1 MMSHQ
6 AIENEPVLAVSW
18 DFGQTLAELDTE
30 MLSGRCA
37 ERGVEVPVARLDAS
51 VMPAWRAYN
60 TAVRAGAGGHP
71 WQLLMRTLLTGAGVT
86 EGHAT
91 SLSAWLW
98 TEQPAKN
105 LWRRPIPGM
114 IELVRALRQKGIPMV
129 VTSNSEGRLA
139 ELAEELGW
147 LDAFDAV
154 VDSGRLGIEKPD
166 PRIFAW
172 SAGRVAVPPSRV
184 AHVGDAWSADF
195 LGAMNAGM
203 RAVLFRGGP
212 AMPVGAEYPE
222 GDPRCARCD
231 EATELAEILR
241 SWGVPG

>member
-1 MMSHQ
+1 MMTTQ
-6 AIENEPVLAVSW
+6 DLENEPILAVSW
-18 DFGQTLAELDTE
+18 DFGQTLAELDTA
-30 MLSGRCA
+30 MLASRCA
-37 ERGVEVPVARLDAS
+37 ERGVDVSVPGLDAA

-60 TAVRAGAGGHP
+60 TAVRAGGSGHP
-71 WQLLMRTLLTGAGVT
+71 WQLLMRTLLAGAGVS
-86 EGHAT
+86 GPDADA
-91 SLSAWLW
+91 LSSWLW

-114 IELVRALRQKGIPMV
+114 IELVRALRARGVPMV

-139 ELAEELGW
+139 ELAAELGW

-195 LGAMNAGM
+195 LGARGAGM
-203 RAVLFRGGP
+203 RAVLFRGG
-212 AMPVGAEYPE
+212 ASMPEGAEYPE
-222 GDPRCARCD
+222 GDARCARCD
-231 EATELAEILR
+231 EASELAEILR
-241 SWGVPG
+241 GWGVPG